1 MLIND
6 KGGLTHMIERNK
18 LFPEEHIIE
27 LKGISP
33 FLVGR
38 IVITQGDKGYD
49 AEIDIIQTESGKIYN
64 HVEIIYGEIDS
75 REAFN
80 LGLYKLK
87 QFLLQKIN

>member
-1 MLIND
+1 MINET
-6 KGGLTHMIERNK
+6 KV
-18 LFPEEHIIE
+18 FPEEHIIE

-38 IVITQGDKGYD
+38 IVITQGQKGFD

-64 HVEIIYGEIDS
+64 HVGIIYGEFDS

-80 LGLYKLK
+80 LGVHQLK
-87 QFLLQKIN
+87 QFLLKKIN